1 MPIEKDGKI
10 MFTLED
16 LKPIAE
22 GNGIVD
28 GTLGGLILGNTHSD
42 GGIKVIRQYRS
53 EELYEV
59 IAEFE
64 GWEYILNPLATTKE
78 MEYLTKLNS
87 EFVNTKEEFIE
98 YEIPN
103 GIEIIDTK
111 PIFENIKETNKLILL
126 NEWSQFIINKHSTKK
141 YLTELNSLN
150 KKYCR

>member
-1 MPIEKDGKI
+1 MPIQKDGKL
-10 MFTLED
+10 MFTLAD

-28 GTLGGLILGNTHSD
+28 GTFGGLILGNTHSE
-42 GGIKVIRQYRS
+42 GGIKVIRQYKK
-53 EELYEV
+53 EELYEI

-64 GWEYILNPLATTKE
+64 GWEYIINPLATNKE
-78 MEYLTKLNS
+78 TEYLTKLNS
-87 EFVNTKEEFIE
+87 EFVDTKEKFIE

-126 NEWSQFIINKHSTKK
+126 DEWSQFIINKHSTKK
-141 YLTELNSLN
+141 YLIELDNLN